1 MSMPKQCF
9 QVIASTQQLGNRSNP
24 TTSEPGAAGRH
35 AGIELA
41 LAIIRMHQH

>member
-1 MSMPKQCF
+1 MPKQCF
-9 QVIASTQQLGNRSNP
+9 QVIASTQQLGNRSNSA
-24 TTSEPGAAGRH
+24 TSEPGKAGGGQ